1 MDFPRKQIIPIRILQ
16 KVFYGKIET
25 MEEEG
30 KDGNLLTT
38 RFSSAESE
46 TANQRK
52 FIILLSIIGIILIAA
67 LTFSTYWM
75 LTHAEKTSTIRDIFI
90 IFLGFEF
97 LLIGIA
103 LIILII
109 QLARLINLLQNEVKP
124 ILDSTNETVN
134 TLRGTTTFL
143 SDNLVEPV
151 MKLNEVIAGFQR
163 LLQISGL
170 TKKK

>member
-1 MDFPRKQIIPIRILQ
+1 MVKSMQ
-16 KVFYGKIET
+16 
-25 MEEEG
+25 MEEGQEG
-30 KDGNLLTT
+30 THQTARFPSADAETT
-38 RFSSAESE
+38 
-46 TANQRK
+46 NQRK
-52 FIILLSIIGIILIAA
+52 VIVLSSIIGILVLAVLI
-67 LTFSTYWM
+67 FSTYWM
-75 LTHAEKTSTIRDIFI
+75 LTNADKTSTIRDIFI

-97 LLIGIA
+97 LLIGVA
-103 LIILII
+103 LIILIL

-134 TLRGTTTFL
+134 TLRGTTAFL